1 MFKDVLSI
9 GGKPGLFRMVSH
21 AKNYIIVESLIDGK
35 RTPSYQ
41 NEKISL
47 LRDIVMYGNSG
58 EKRLNELFNA
68 AFELEDGKKIEIDI
82 KNNAQLQEFFAKV
95 FPDFDRDRIY
105 PNDIKKFISWYNIL
119 INKQITDFDIDSEET
134 ENNEETK

>member
-21 AKNYIIVESLIDGK
+21 AKNYIIVESLI
-35 RTPSYQ
+35 
-41 NEKISL
+41 
-47 LRDIVMYGNSG
+47 
-58 EKRLNELFNA
+58 
-68 AFELEDGKKIEIDI
+68 DGKKIEIDI

-134 ENNEETK
+134 ENTEETK

>member
-58 EKRLNELFNA
+58 EKRLNELFKA
-68 AFELEDGKKIEIDI
+68 ALELEDGKKIEIDI

-134 ENNEETK
+134 ENTEETK